1 MSVGNPSPG
10 AWGADASDT
19 QGGVDTVRIK
29 FTAGTAGAVPSF
41 PLDMS
46 QGVVSVAK
54 SNTTGQYDIVFN
66 NSDYQLAGFY
76 GSNLQ
81 STFAASGASYPVL
94 IAYSDSAATATVQFC
109 KGSDG
114 TAAYLAS
121 GDKAVIVFE
130 RQRYKSQ

>member
-1 MSVGNPSPG
+1 MASSPG
-10 AWGADASDT
+10 PGGWGADASDT

-41 PLDMS
+41 PLPCS
-46 QGVVSVAK
+46 NGVVSVAK
-54 SNTTGQYDIVFN
+54 SGTTGQYDIVF
-66 NSDYQLAGFY
+66 SRACYQTVGFH
-76 GSNLQ
+76 GFNLQ
-81 STFAASGASYPVL
+81 STFAADGATYAVM
-94 IAYSDSAATATVQFC
+94 IAEDTTAGTCTVQFC

-121 GDKAVIVFE
+121 GDKATLVFE